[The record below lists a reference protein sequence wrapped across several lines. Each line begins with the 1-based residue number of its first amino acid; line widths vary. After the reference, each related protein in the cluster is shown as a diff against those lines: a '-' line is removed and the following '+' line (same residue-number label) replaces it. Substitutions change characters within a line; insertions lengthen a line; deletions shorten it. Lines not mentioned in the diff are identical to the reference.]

1 MGFHPN
7 TPAGDNPLHPVCKSI
22 RFCGGGKQINDKI
35 YKRQKNTPVRLDGS
49 ISHYRRLRKQ
59 KYFCLQLGFQGDDPL
74 GRSAEGN
81 ALCRKK
87 GETSWRNFGADASP
101 SPQTALQTTSIPL
114 SPSIAE
120 CIKRISQAV
129 WHTPPCSA
137 SRASSLPMTLP

>member
-1 MGFHPN
+1 MWLCPKPQQGIIPCTLF
-7 TPAGDNPLHPVCKSI
+7 AKAYA
-22 RFCGGGKQINDKI
+22 FAGGGKQINDKI

-59 KYFCLQLGFQGDDPL
+59 KYFCLQLRFQGDDPL

-87 GETSWRNFGADASP
+87 GEKSWRNFGADASR